1 MRERLYTFTLTGL
14 LFSALAFGQDVVD
27 INLDVKHVVNGI
39 SELDRSKYMM
49 IHASA
54 VDREWPSEAV
64 KKQFLEDYDV
74 YLGRNNGSMP
84 WYLSICAQ
92 DPDKPG
98 WPSVAHLQ
106 QLGASAI
113 NSYKNKP
120 TAFQYESR
128 RGRYMMGG
136 QEGMYPNQTHEI
148 GPSGQKW
155 YLAKEG
161 YAPLAEYYANF
172 LKYFHGTGGTTGLP
186 QPAYVEVMNEPFV
199 KSGELGTTNANLSQM
214 HAVVARRIKELNP
227 LVKVGGY
234 SAAHPA
240 YEAADFKHW
249 ETNWKL
255 FIDIA
260 GDDMDFFALHL
271 YDNIRDIPSQ
281 GQYRAGSNIEAI
293 LDMVEHYGYL
303 KYGYIKP
310 FNISE
315 YGCLSSNEGEPYTKE
330 RDWNNIRSFSTIMMQ
345 LLEKQDVVDMALPF
359 LLLKANW
366 WNPDLDYRY
375 AHRLFRQKK
384 ELEGESG
391 DEWVYT
397 EVVKFFQLWSDVKGT
412 RIDTKSSNLDTQVD
426 TYIDGNKAYVIV
438 NNMHHEARFV
448 DLYMNGIG
456 DANVQSVY
464 VKHLHAENAGVPA
477 LDESTLTTPPDRIQV
492 GREATAIL
500 EYTFD
505 QPIEIPDSSS
515 EAKYYADIYFQEILA
530 NQQIDFNL
538 DGVTLSEEGEAVLRL
553 GCGRDFGQSLQ
564 PIVAINGTAIPV
576 PTNLRGDDQKN
587 RDRFFGVLEIP
598 VPYEVLKENNLVS
611 VTFPDG
617 GGHVSS
623 LTMQVFTFSR
633 EISRTGDS
641 ILGVTVTPDVR
652 VMKPGK
658 QIQLEAEVSPGNFE
672 NRNISWHSTD
682 ATVATVSDSGLVHA
696 LTEGFAS
703 IVTTTEVG
711 LLTDT
716 CHIEVS
722 SNAPDILA
730 ESVRISPRTLTLV
743 MSHSSQLMNEVL
755 PLDVDNKSLGWESLN
770 PDIASVNHEGMVTGE
785 AIGITYIRARTQ
797 DGSNLSDSV
806 WVNITPLPN
815 KVDCSPFPDLL
826 ETDSVITVE
835 VNYTLGES
843 KDVAV
848 ELKKTGVTLPWV
860 AENQVTLE
868 PGAGTALVTIKV
880 KDRETG
886 VGVFPITGNYILEA
900 SIRDVGGDR
909 NTNSARCFKP
919 IYLLERDLTGIFQ
932 LEEGQ
937 MQIYPNPAG
946 SSIQVSGAKGLIEH
960 ITIYNMQGLACL
972 DFTRQTDSNY
982 DISTLARGVYLLKA
996 EGNGFR
1002 EVSIFVKN

>member
-1 MRERLYTFTLTGL
+1 MKYRCSILTLCIILSTA
-14 LFSALAFGQDVVD
+14 ALPGQDVVD
-27 INLDVKHVVNGI
+27 INLDVKHAVNGV
-39 SELDRSKYMM
+39 SELDRSKYIM

-54 VDREWPSEAV
+54 VDREWPSEVV

-84 WYLSICAQ
+84 WYLSQCAQ
-92 DPDKPG
+92 DPAKPG

-113 NSYKNKP
+113 NSYKNN
-120 TAFQYESR
+120 TVAHQYESR

-148 GPSGQKW
+148 GPNGQKW

-161 YAPLAEYYANF
+161 YAPLSEYYANF
-172 LKYFHGTGGTTGLP
+172 LKYFHGTGGTSGMP

-199 KSGELGTTNANLSQM
+199 KSDELGTTNAKLSQM

-227 LVKVGGY
+227 EVKVGGY

-249 ETNWKL
+249 ENNWKL

-260 GDDMDFFALHL
+260 GENMDFFALHL
-271 YDNIRDIPSQ
+271 YDNIKNFPTL

-359 LLLKANW
+359 LLLKASW
-366 WNPDLDYRY
+366 WNPDLEYRY

-384 ELEGESG
+384 ELEGETG

-397 EVVKFFQLWSDVKGT
+397 EVVKFFQLWSNVKGT
-412 RIDTKSSNLDTQVD
+412 RIDSKSSNLDTQVD

-438 NNMHHEARFV
+438 NNMHHEARYV
-448 DLYMNGIG
+448 DLYVKGMG
-456 DANVQSVY
+456 DAKVQSVY

-505 QPIEIPDSSS
+505 LPIEIPDSSS
-515 EAKYYADIYFQEILA
+515 EAKYYADIYFQEIFA
-530 NQQIDFNL
+530 NQQVDFNL
-538 DGVTLSEEGEAVLRL
+538 DGVSLSEHGEAVLRL
-553 GCGRDFGQSLQ
+553 GTGRDFGKSLK
-564 PIVAINGTAIPV
+564 PVVEINGTSIPV
-576 PTNLRGDDQKN
+576 PSNLRGDDQKN

-598 VPYEVLKENNLVS
+598 VPYEVLQGNNLVS
-611 VTFPDG
+611 VTFPDD

-623 LTMQVFTFSR
+623 LTMQVFNFSK
-633 EISRTGDS
+633 EITRTGDQ
-641 ILGVTVTPDVR
+641 ILDVKVSPTSR
-652 VMKPGK
+652 IMKPGK
-658 QIQLEAEVSPGNFE
+658 QFQLDAEVVPGNFE

-682 ATVATVSDSGLVHA
+682 NTVATVSDSGLIHT
-696 LTEGFAS
+696 LTEGFTS
-703 IVTTTEVG
+703 IVVTSEVDQ
-711 LLTDT
+711 LTDN

-722 SNAPDILA
+722 KTAPDALA
-730 ESVRISPRTLTLV
+730 ESLSISPRTLTLI
-743 MSHSSQLMNEVL
+743 MSHTSQLLTEVL
-755 PLDVDNKSLGWESLN
+755 PLDVDNKSVFWLSL
-770 PDIASVNHEGMVTGE
+770 DSTIATVNKEGIVTGE
-785 AIGITYIRARTQ
+785 SIGTTYIKASTE
-797 DGSNLSDSV
+797 DGSELSDSI
-806 WVNITPLPN
+806 WVSITPLPN
-815 KVDCSPFPDLL
+815 TVDCSPFPDFL
-826 ETDSVITVE
+826 ETDSVISVE
-835 VNYTLGES
+835 VNYTLGEH

-848 ELKKTGVTLPWV
+848 ELKKVGVTMPWV
-860 AENQVTLE
+860 AENQVSLE
-868 PGAGTALVTIKV
+868 PGAGTAMIKIKV
-880 KDRETG
+880 KDLETG
-886 VGVFPITGNYILEA
+886 MGVIPITGNYILEA
-900 SIRDVGGDR
+900 SIRDVGGDGST
-909 NTNSARCFKP
+909 NTARCFKQ
-919 IYLLERDLTGIFQ
+919 IYLLERDVTGIYQ
-932 LEEGQ
+932 LELSDLL
-937 MQIYPNPAG
+937 IYPNPAG
-946 SSIQVSGAKGLIEH
+946 NSIQVSGMKGTIDR
-960 ITIYNMQGLACL
+960 ITIYNMQGIAKL
-972 DFTRQTDSNY
+972 DYVGQSDFSY
-982 DISTLARGVYLLKA
+982 DISMLEKGTYLLKA
-996 EGNGFR
+996 VGKGFS
-1002 EVSIFVKN
+1002 EFSIFVKN